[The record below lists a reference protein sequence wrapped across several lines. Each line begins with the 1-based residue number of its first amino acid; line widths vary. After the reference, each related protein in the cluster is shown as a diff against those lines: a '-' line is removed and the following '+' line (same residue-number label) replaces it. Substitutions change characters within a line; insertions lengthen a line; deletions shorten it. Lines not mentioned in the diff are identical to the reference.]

1 MSCPDWRHL
10 DPDLDAARWQAALGH
25 LDSGCKACW
34 QQALAADPT
43 LIFRRLPGA
52 VLSPAAEA
60 DEVAAARLAVA
71 AMRTASRNR
80 PHPVRG
86 ALASL
91 ATSGRDHH
99 AFHGAKRWALAAS
112 LTALAL
118 LCGSDRTWHPL
129 GSGGTLA
136 PALRALDSGGATPAS
151 LAAQPRSFGWAHAA
165 GPAPNAAIPAM
176 PAIPAADRSSIEG
189 LSRPGARVYQI
200 DGPQMSVVM
209 IVDEKLDV

>member
-10 DPDLDAARWQAALGH
+10 DPDLDTARWQAALGH
-25 LDSGCKACW
+25 LDSGCRACW

-43 LIFRRLPGA
+43 LIFRRLPAA
-52 VLSPAAEA
+52 VLSPATEA

-80 PHPVRG
+80 AHPVRG

-91 ATSGRDHH
+91 ATSGRDLH

-118 LCGSDRTWHPL
+118 LCGSDRPWHP
-129 GSGGTLA
+129 LA
-136 PALRALDSGGATPAS
+136 PALRALSTSATPAS
-151 LAAQPRSFGWAHAA
+151 LAAQPRPFGWAHAA
-165 GPAPNAAIPAM
+165 GPVPNAAIPAM